1 MSTYPHFP
9 GSKGKDSTSF
19 EAANAISP
27 RVKGLQRIVLRTF
40 AEHGS
45 LTVLELVDLVK
56 QPRWSI
62 QPRVS
67 ELRRM
72 GLVEST
78 GERRRNPS
86 GQSAAVQRITGKGR
100 EAL

>member
-1 MSTYPHFP
+1 MITYPHFP

-19 EAANAISP
+19 EAANAIAP
-27 RVKGLQRIVLRTF
+27 RVEGMRREVLKAF
-40 AEHGS
+40 AEHGD
-45 LTVLELVDLVK
+45 LTVLEVVGYLRK
-56 QPRWSI
+56 PRWSI

-67 ELRRM
+67 ELRRL

-86 GQSAAVQRITGKGR
+86 GQNAAVQRITAKGR
-100 EAL
+100 AAL

>member
-9 GSKGKDSTSF
+9 GSKGSDSTSF
-19 EAANAISP
+19 EAANAIAP
-27 RVKGLQRIVLRTF
+27 RVEGMRREVLKAF
-40 AEHGS
+40 AEHGD
-45 LTVLELVDLVK
+45 LTVLEVVGYLRK
-56 QPRWSI
+56 ERWSI

-86 GQSAAVQRITGKGR
+86 GQKAAVQRITEKGR
-100 EAL
+100 AAL